1 MIKIVKY
8 ENNNDEFTKFLSSI
22 CDVRIIWGGD
32 KSIERIRKFPINS
45 RSFDL
50 TFADRYSIVS

>member
-22 CDVRIIWGGD
+22 CDVRIIW
-32 KSIERIRKFPINS
+32 EEINLLKKLEN
-45 RSFDL
+45 FQL
-50 TFADRYSIVS
+50 IAAHLI